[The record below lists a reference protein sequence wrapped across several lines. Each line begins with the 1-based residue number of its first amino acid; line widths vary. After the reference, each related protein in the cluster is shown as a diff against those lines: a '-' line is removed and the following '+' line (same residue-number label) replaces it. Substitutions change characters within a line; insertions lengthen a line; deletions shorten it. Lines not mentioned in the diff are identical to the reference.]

1 MWESGSGGGGA
12 HDGCSGLRDRGIVV
26 QVIDKHRG
34 LLVGGAPRLAMHQV
48 VSCLQQNDTIGGAF
62 GAMPLTPTYG
72 KLTAEQSVVRN
83 RYIPCLDGSYH
94 HCTGTFSMRGGSL
107 AISTGRLVS
116 SDQPG
121 CDRARRNTAGGA

>member
-1 MWESGSGGGGA
+1 MRFPCSRGVDVGVGFRRGRRPGGT

-62 GAMPLTPTYG
+62 GAMPLTPTDG
-72 KLTAEQSVVRN
+72 KPKAEQSVVRN
-83 RYIPCLDGSYH
+83 RDIPCLDGSYH
-94 HCTGTFSMRGGSL
+94 HCRGTFLNEPRVTRDFHES
-107 AISTGRLVS
+107 VS
-116 SDQPG
+116 
-121 CDRARRNTAGGA
+121 